1 MAGPTS
7 SKKRVHHEIPASQAV
22 SEERRNPFEFN
33 SEEGSPPAR
42 QRKGRQTS
50 VAPSQASMRSSSRL
64 SAQKLK
70 ELDQLNSREPASD
83 ITVPVP
89 AKQVQP
95 NLGTIH
101 ETDVNPPAAKKAKKP
116 SKPKAKQLSTE
127 EVDTFRSA
135 LPFLQNLGP
144 MMENITQL
152 LADKGGGSE
161 PAIQLHPT
169 LPLPPGPLLPP
180 PPASRASS
188 RASSRISSRAS
199 SRTSLSSRS
208 RVSSVASIPLIPPLD
223 LPTAPNP
230 IHTQQLGPS
239 STHLTVPH
247 TAAHPLH
254 YAMNSFGTDPYSSDL
269 YKRWPW
275 VDKVHIASIIV
286 GELDIN
292 NLPKLFR
299 DDQSRRKHNIH
310 TATGMLF
317 PLGGGPAEFVQ
328 SQTKLQTVFHNLTTF
343 LSAFMVYISIR
354 ATFAPEYG
362 STMTLWVE
370 RIMGYTA
377 KGSWPPVLAYVI
389 DFFQRYQN
397 APASKWL
404 DIDGELVALHFSFA
418 NTTPSIPHTAKSP
431 SKAIS
436 LPSKKGPERCK
447 NFNRPNGCSFPAT
460 HNGRACPRSHVCW
473 GCGDANHLSPNC
485 PTKPGPPPFNE

>member
-1 MAGPTS
+1 MQHPGPT
-7 SKKRVHHEIPASQAV
+7 A
-22 SEERRNPFEFN
+22 
-33 SEEGSPPAR
+33 
-42 QRKGRQTS
+42 
-50 VAPSQASMRSSSRL
+50 
-64 SAQKLK
+64 
-70 ELDQLNSREPASD
+70 
-83 ITVPVP
+83 
-89 AKQVQP
+89 
-95 NLGTIH
+95 
-101 ETDVNPPAAKKAKKP
+101 
-116 SKPKAKQLSTE
+116 
-127 EVDTFRSA
+127 
-135 LPFLQNLGP
+135 
-144 MMENITQL
+144 TQ
-152 LADKGGGSE
+152 
-161 PAIQLHPT
+161 
-169 LPLPPGPLLPP
+169 
-180 PPASRASS
+180 
-188 RASSRISSRAS
+188 
-199 SRTSLSSRS
+199 
-208 RVSSVASIPLIPPLD
+208 
-223 LPTAPNP
+223 
-230 IHTQQLGPS
+230 
-239 STHLTVPH
+239 LTVPP
-247 TAAHPLH
+247 TATTPLH
-254 YAMNSFGTDPYSSDL
+254 YAANPLGTDPYSSDL

-299 DDQSRRKHNIH
+299 DDQSRRKHNIQ

-328 SQTKLQTVFHNLTTF
+328 SQTKLQTVFYNLTTF
-343 LSAFMVYISIR
+343 LSAFMIYISIR

-418 NTTPSIPHTAKSP
+418 NTTPSIPHAPKSP
-431 SKAIS
+431 SKATS
-436 LPSKKGPERCK
+436 LPLPKKGPERCK
-447 NFNRPNGCSFPAT
+447 NFNRPNGCSFPST